1 MDSEIAGLRSPSANG
16 SGEAEP
22 ERSRARLRLHVPPHV
37 PEPGKPPDFSYV
49 PRFAAG
55 AVERPDIDVP
65 AQQTHPLAYQLI
77 RVLDDDGTAVGAWD
91 PKLPP
96 ETLRRGLRAMMLT
109 RAYDDRMFR
118 QQRQGKISF
127 YMKCTGEEAIGVG
140 QGFALAPDDMAF
152 PYYRQQ
158 GLLIARGWP
167 ILDMMCECYSN
178 SKDRL
183 KGRQLPVLYSARQ
196 ASVFSIAGNLGMQFP
211 QAVGWAMASAIKGDH
226 RIAASWIGEGSTAEP
241 DFHHALTFASVY
253 RAPVILNVV
262 NNQWAISSHQ
272 EIAGGEAA
280 TFAARA
286 IGFGLASLR
295 VDGND
300 FLAVHGAT
308 QWAAERARNNHG
320 ATLIEMFTY
329 RAAPHSTSDDPSR
342 YRPEDEYQKWPYGD
356 PVQRLAKHLIRLG
369 EWSPER
375 HTQLEAELVDHVREV
390 GREAESYGTMQ
401 TGPHFSVKTMFEDVF
416 KEMPWHLRRQRQ
428 ELGV

>member
-1 MDSEIAGLRSPSANG
+1 MDTEITGLQPPSPSG
-16 SGEAEP
+16 SVEAAP
-22 ERSRARLRLHVPPHV
+22 ERDRPRLRLHVPPHL
-37 PEPGKPPDFSYV
+37 PEPGKPPDAGDV

-55 AVERPDIDVP
+55 EVERPDIAVP
-65 AQQTHPLAYQLI
+65 ARETHPLAYQLI
-77 RVLDDDGTAVGAWD
+77 RVLDDEGAAVGAWD
-91 PKLPP
+91 PKLSP

-127 YMKCTGEEAIGVG
+127 YMKCTGEEAIGVA
-140 QGFALAPDDMAF
+140 QAFALAPDDMLF

-158 GLLIARGWP
+158 GLLIARDWP

-178 SKDRL
+178 ARDRL
-183 KGRQLPVLYSARQ
+183 KGRQLPVLYSSKE
-196 ASVFSIAGNLGMQFP
+196 ASFFSLSGNLGTQFP
-211 QAVGWAMASAIKGDH
+211 QAVGWAMASAIKGDR

-272 EIAGGEAA
+272 EIAGGETA

-286 IGFGLASLR
+286 IGFGLACLR

-300 FLAVHGAT
+300 FLAVYAAT
-308 QWAAERARNNHG
+308 QWAAERARANHG
-320 ATLIEMFTY
+320 ATLIELFTY
-329 RAAPHSTSDDPSR
+329 RAGPHSTSDDPNR
-342 YRPEDEYQKWPYGD
+342 YRPEDEGKLWPLGD
-356 PVQRLAKHLIRLG
+356 PIERLSRHLIRIG
-369 EWSPER
+369 EWSAER
-375 HTQLEAELVDHVREV
+375 QTQLEAELVDHVREV

-416 KEMPWHLRRQRQ
+416 QEMPWHLRRQRQ

>member
-1 MDSEIAGLRSPSANG
+1 MDTEITGLQPPSPSG
-16 SGEAEP
+16 SVGPAP
-22 ERSRARLRLHVPPHV
+22 ERDRPRLRLHVPPHL
-37 PEPGKPPDFSYV
+37 PEPGKPPDAGDV

-55 AVERPDIDVP
+55 EVERPDIAVP
-65 AQQTHPLAYQLI
+65 ARETHPLAYQLI
-77 RVLDDDGTAVGAWD
+77 RVLDDGGDAVGAWD
-91 PKLPP
+91 PRLSP

-118 QQRQGKISF
+118 QQRQGKTSF
-127 YMKCTGEEAIGVG
+127 YMKCTGEEAIGVA
-140 QGFALAPDDMAF
+140 QALALAPDDMLFAT
-152 PYYRQQ
+152 YRQQ
-158 GLLIARGWP
+158 GLLIARGYP
-167 ILDMMCECYSN
+167 LLDMMCQCYSN
-178 SKDRL
+178 PRDPM
-183 KGRQLPVLYSARQ
+183 KGRQLPVLYS
-196 ASVFSIAGNLGMQFP
+196 SKDFSFFTLSGNLGTQFP
-211 QAVGWAMASAIKGDH
+211 QAVGWAMASAIKGDR

-300 FLAVHGAT
+300 FLAVYGAT
-308 QWAAERARNNHG
+308 KWAAERARANHG

-329 RAAPHSTSDDPSR
+329 RAAPHSTSDAPTR
-342 YRPEDEYQKWPYGD
+342 YRPEDEWRTWPYGD
-356 PVQRLAKHLIRLG
+356 PIERLSKHLIRMG

-375 HTQLEAELVDHVREV
+375 HKQLEAELVDYVREV